1 MECEYACLCG
11 GCPAS
16 ECASGGNQWRNIH
29 EMLLKLEQ
37 VAVCVCLIFSELIFL
52 VLYLHLSHKGVCVY
66 VCAKYS
72 LSEYNALL

>member
-1 MECEYACLCG
+1 MHVYAAAAQRVSAPL
-11 GCPAS
+11 A
-16 ECASGGNQWRNIH
+16 ETSGGIFMRCSSNLNRWQC
-29 EMLLKLEQ
+29 
-37 VAVCVCLIFSELIFL
+37 VCVCLIFSELIFL